1 MRGTGWWRFLSL
13 LHPRNAPW
21 PSPAP
26 GTLSDDCTL
35 VAIDGVAKPFTT
47 AWSPMCFFDRPLL
60 QCACRR
66 LPQYVHAF
74 QRASFLPAPSCL
86 FFFSWPCR
94 FTFVYFTSG
103 LIKIL
108 IHQPSLCSVCQSFF
122 LVNENKISD

>member
-86 FFFSWPCR
+86 FFLLALSLYICLLYKWINQNSHSSTFFMFSVSKL
-94 FTFVYFTSG
+94 TKM
-103 LIKIL
+103 I
-108 IHQPSLCSVCQSFF
+108 FF
-122 LVNENKISD
+122 GQRK